1 METYHYDDNIVFGIL
16 KIVSLKD
23 LLMLSFA
30 QRYGCFYARRKMFK
44 KVQTAQKRNLFFIFQ
59 VGSNS

>member
-16 KIVSLKD
+16 KIVSLKE

-44 KVQTAQKRNLFFIFQ
+44 KVQAA
-59 VGSNS
+59 